1 MIGHCPKCNSEII
14 EGGDAYLC
22 SGDDCKFKIGRNIL
36 GQKISPTQAAKLFR
50 NRRTDLLDEFISKA
64 GKPFSAYLVMDDN
77 GKVTFEFP
85 PRSSEEQTAPV
96 AKDKKQPENR
106 RSSKEE
112 CKPLIDAATKDLFRK
127 NAFRITGLSV
137 DATAREVA
145 RHADKLKMLAEL
157 GQDPHTQNSAFPMKP
172 PPSLDDIREAIQK
185 LKDPEK
191 RLVDEFFWFWP
202 EEFGKSQTDPA
213 IQALAK
219 GDLSSAIDIWSA
231 KEKSPTD
238 GAVASHNLALVFHV
252 TALDWENYAVKN
264 TVEAERREKMTKY
277 WKGAFS
283 RWETL
288 VTNDKFWEQVVS
300 RIRQLNEPNL
310 PTGFARRIRAT
321 LPEALDK
328 INAELAV
335 AFAESGKIELARL
348 HIQFMRET
356 HQGLDNVERT
366 AELVLRPA
374 ISRFKDQIK
383 HAEESAKGTPQDGAN
398 AAKELFQHA
407 QRAAFLF
414 DLFFGKE
421 NDLRND
427 LLDEAVAVCNRLQVA
442 YHDAIH
448 DDETCLEILNSVLPL
463 ATSIELRQQIE
474 KNIATLN
481 GFAANKKLEPVY
493 ALLKSIQD
501 SKESPSVRLARF
513 KRDAVA
519 AIVKAAGVTGFS
531 ENYGYLSATS
541 TDFME
546 LFDSA
551 AIVLRGISLDAWNN
565 HHDRQTAAAANDLAV
580 KHATNPELK
589 QRLAEDKKALQQMR
603 YEADLEPITSA
614 PSLSTINGIGCKLY
628 GATDT
633 DPATGSYLSTYYFVF
648 FFIPIFPICR
658 YRVTSSGDS
667 YRFFGKA
674 PLRSFDK
681 WHLAISVGLIIL
693 FCILASSSGSG
704 PTSSSPS
711 SYTPPSPAQS
721 APAYAPPSAT
731 PNAPTYT
738 PPTTFGGG
746 NSDGKVY
753 RVPSSFSST
762 LASEKA
768 EIETE
773 RATIEAFERQIEKLG
788 REIER
793 DRIYLD
799 RTSQSAVD
807 DFNTKVERYNALNQ
821 KAKIANAAFNEKVDS
836 YNSKLQQYGR

>member
-1 MIGHCPKCNSEII
+1 MIGRCPKCDSEVI
-14 EGGDAYLC
+14 EGGDGYYC
-22 SGDDCKFKIGRNIL
+22 SAEECKFKIGRTIL
-36 GQKISPTQAAKLFR
+36 GQEMSPTQAAKLLR
-50 NRRTDLLDEFISKA
+50 NGRTDLLDEFISKA
-64 GKPFSAYLVMDDN
+64 GKPFPAFLVMDDN
-77 GKVTFEFP
+77 GKITFEFP
-85 PRSSEEQTAPV
+85 PRDSEEQSVPSL
-96 AKDKKQPENR
+96 KDTDRKEKRPNR
-106 RSSKEE
+106 KEE
-112 CKPLIDAATKDLFRK
+112 CKPLIEAATRDLFRK

-137 DATAREVA
+137 DATTREVT

-157 GQDPHTQNSAFPMKP
+157 GQDPHTQSAAFPMKP

-202 EEFGKSQTDPA
+202 EEFGNSQSDPA

-219 GDLSSAIDIWSA
+219 GDSKTAVEIWASRENGEQSSITA
-231 KEKSPTD
+231 K
-238 GAVASHNLALVFHV
+238 HNLALVYHV
-252 TALDWENYAVKN
+252 CALDWENYSVKN
-264 TVEAERREKMTKY
+264 TVEAERREKIADY
-277 WKGAFS
+277 WEGAFN
-283 RWETL
+283 RWESL
-288 VTNDKFWEQVVS
+288 ATNEQVWEKVVA

-310 PTGFARRIRAT
+310 PTGFARRMRAT

-356 HQGLDNVERT
+356 NQGLDNVEKT

-374 ISRFKDQIK
+374 INRFKDQIK
-383 HAEESAKGTPQDGAN
+383 HAEERTQDAPQDGAS
-398 AAKELFQHA
+398 AAKELLQHA

-421 NDLRND
+421 SDLRND
-427 LLDEAVAVCNRLQVA
+427 LLDEAVAVCNRLQVG
-442 YHDAIH
+442 YHNAIH
-448 DDETCLEILNSVLPL
+448 DDETCLEILNSVLSL

-481 GFAANKKLEPVY
+481 GFAADKRLEPVY
-493 ALLKSIQD
+493 TLLKSIQD

-513 KRDAVA
+513 KREAIA
-519 AIVKAAGVTGFS
+519 AIVKATGISGFS
-531 ENYGYLSATS
+531 ENHGYLSAGS
-541 TDFME
+541 EAFKE

-565 HHDRQTAAAANDLAV
+565 HHDRQTAVAANDLAF
-580 KHATNPELK
+580 KHATSPELR
-589 QRLAEDKKALQQMR
+589 QRLAEDKSALQRMR
-603 YEADLEPITSA
+603 YEDDLAPITSA
-614 PSLSTINGIGCKLY
+614 PSLRTINGIGCKLY
-628 GATDT
+628 GSTDT

-648 FFIPIFPICR
+648 FFIPIFPLCR

-681 WHLAISVGLIIL
+681 WHLAISIGLIIL
-693 FCILASSSGSG
+693 FFILVSSAGSG

-711 SYTPPSPAQS
+711 SYTPPSPAPS
-721 APAYAPPSAT
+721 APAYTPPSVT
-731 PNAPTYT
+731 PST
-738 PPTTFGGG
+738 PSTFDGG
-746 NSDGKVY
+746 NSGGNVY
-753 RVPSSFSST
+753 RVPSSVSST
-762 LASEKA
+762 LKREKE
-768 EIETE
+768 EIESE
-773 RATIEAFERQIEKLG
+773 RATLEVLEAQIEKLG

-799 RTSQSAVD
+799 RTSQFAVNT
-807 DFNTKVERYNALNQ
+807 FNEKVDRHNALSQ
-821 KAKIANAAFNEKVDS
+821 RAKIANAAFNEKVDN
-836 YNSKLQQYGR
+836 YNAKLQRYGR